1 MNNLTISHNEKA
13 IQEIKH
19 PMPCPIVSGE
29 MLTDTQ
35 RSRFDYL
42 ADIDT
47 AKFAIYNDDAYLL
60 SEIIKFSPESPE
72 YTAGYHGYQLD
83 NFESVLFKFSAG
95 GDAVSCA
102 TYNP

>member
-1 MNNLTISHNEKA
+1 MKSIIISHNERA
-13 IQEIKH
+13 LQEEKH
-19 PMPCPIVSGE
+19 PVPCPIVTGE

-60 SEIIKFSPESPE
+60 SEVTKFSAAAPE
-72 YTAGYHGYQLD
+72 YKAGYHGYQIV
-83 NFESVLFKFSAG
+83 NFKSVLFKFSAG